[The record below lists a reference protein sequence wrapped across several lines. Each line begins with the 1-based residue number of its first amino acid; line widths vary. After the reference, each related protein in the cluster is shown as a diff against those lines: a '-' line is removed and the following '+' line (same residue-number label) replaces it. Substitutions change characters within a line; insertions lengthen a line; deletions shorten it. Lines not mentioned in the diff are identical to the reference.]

1 MDKSIEERELHL
13 PSEERERHLPS
24 FPEIQIQLHK
34 NQIQLHKIQL
44 HKIQLQI
51 LRFYSKE
58 DLS

>member
-44 HKIQLQI
+44 QI